1 MNDNVKA
8 AAVLAVALVAALG
21 LYLYFSSY
29 HSCVRALVAAEHKSA
44 DAALACL
51 HGVEPEDDG
60 HSTRQT
66 TAHALRSGRP

>member
-8 AAVLAVALVAALG
+8 AALLAVALIAAMG
-21 LYLYFSSY
+21 MYLYFSSY
-29 HSCVRALVAAEHKSA
+29 HSCVRALVAAEYKAA

-60 HSTRQT
+60 QSTRQMT
-66 TAHALRSGRP
+66 GYEVRSGRP